1 MPRRATASPGRTS
14 KNSDPGATSGENFDV
29 VVIGSGAAGLSTA
42 VSAAHQGLSVLVLER
57 DSRCGGATSRS
68 GGWMWAPRNEFAK
81 ADGVDESIDDV
92 KTYIKAAVG
101 EDYDET
107 RVDAFLRSAPDMV
120 SFFEHRTRLQ
130 FVPGTHICDIYGN
143 LPHAGTGHRSVGPK
157 PVSGRSLSRGLRKLM
172 APQYWETSFLGM
184 GIMAGPDLQGFLAA
198 AKFKPS
204 GWWHSAT
211 RVLGYIADLITT
223 GSGQHFVNGVA
234 LTARLMQSAVD
245 RGVDIRVRHRALQ
258 LRRDETGRVTGV
270 SADTPDGQLSFTAER
285 GVVIAAGGFSA
296 NADMRREFFAHNRHH
311 DDHWTLA
318 PASADGSGIELG
330 RSVGGVLDTAGNS
343 PAAWCPV
350 SLFAYR
356 SGRTGVFPHIMD
368 RAKPGS
374 IGVTADGRRF
384 VNEADGYF
392 DYVSGLN
399 RATAD
404 GELAESWQIAD
415 SRTVARYPFG
425 FAMPR
430 PIPKFP
436 FLRSGYLIKAATL
449 TELAEKCG
457 IDPEGLKATIEE
469 FNRNARTG
477 RDPEFGRGETAFNR
491 YGGDPDVSPNPSLA
505 PIEHGPFYAVRVRQG
520 SFGTFAGLRADE
532 KARLLDATGDPIPGV
547 HVVGVDQKNV
557 FGGNYPAGGVNIGPA
572 MTFGYITGRELA
584 GPNPAASA
592 ATPRTTAASRTDT
605 AAPQTAAAGYAAT
618 SDGPSG
624 R

>member
-1 MPRRATASPGRTS
+1 MPE
-14 KNSDPGATSGENFDV
+14 NSEAGDSTGEHFDV
-29 VVIGSGAAGLSTA
+29 VIIGSGAGGLSTA
-42 VSAAHQGLSVLVLER
+42 VTAAHQGLSVLVLER
-57 DSRCGGATSRS
+57 DGRCGGATSRS
-68 GGWMWAPRNEFAK
+68 GGWMWTPRNEFAK

-92 KTYIKAAVG
+92 KAYIRAAVG

-120 SFFEHRTRLQ
+120 SFFEHETRLQ
-130 FVPGTHICDIYGN
+130 FVPGSHICDIYGN
-143 LPHAGTGHRSVGPK
+143 LPQAGTGHRSVGPK
-157 PVSGRSLSRGLRKLM
+157 PVSGRSFSRGLRRLM

-184 GIMAGPDLQGFLAA
+184 GIMAGPDLQGFLSA
-198 AKFKPS
+198 AKFQPS

-234 LTARLMQSAVD
+234 LTARLMQSAID
-245 RGVDIRVRHRALQ
+245 RDVDIRVRHRALE
-258 LRRDETGRVTGV
+258 LRRDDTGRVTGV
-270 SADTPDGQLSFTAER
+270 IADTPHGQRSFTAAR

-296 NADMRREFFAHNRHH
+296 NAEMRREFFAHNHRRG
-311 DDHWTLA
+311 DHWTLA
-318 PASADGSGIELG
+318 PETADGSGIELG
-330 RSVGGVLDTAGNS
+330 RSVGGVLDTTGNS

-350 SLFAYR
+350 SLFPHR

-374 IGVTADGRRF
+374 IGVTANGRRF
-384 VNEADGYF
+384 VNEANGYF

-399 RATAD
+399 RATAE
-404 GELAESWQIAD
+404 GEVAESWQIAD
-415 SRTVARYPFG
+415 SRAVARYPFG

-430 PIPKFP
+430 PVPKFP

-449 TELAEKCG
+449 SELAHKCG
-457 IDPEGLKATIEE
+457 IDPVGLKSTIAE
-469 FNRNARTG
+469 FNRNARAG
-477 RDPEFGRGETAFNR
+477 SDPEFGRGETPFNR
-491 YGGDPDVSPNPSLA
+491 YGGDPDVSPNPTLA
-505 PIEHGPFYAVRVRQG
+505 PIERGPFYAVRVRQG

-532 KARLLDATGDPIPGV
+532 KARLLDPTGEPIPGV

-584 GPNPAASA
+584 GTLPAGSA
-592 ATPRTTAASRTDT
+592 GVSHTE
-605 AAPQTAAAGYAAT
+605 AAPAH
-618 SDGPSG
+618 GPAEW
-624 R
+624 